1 MKYKELLNY
10 LNENKISA
18 IKVFIAEEV
27 DRWCDRYPQEEYECI
42 CARVFDRY
50 LYTNDEPNIYD
61 LVQIELEE
69 RGYEI

>member
-1 MKYKELLNY
+1 MKYEELLNY
-10 LNENKISA
+10 LTENKISA
-18 IKVFIAEEV
+18 IKFFIAEEV
-27 DRWCDRYPQEEYECI
+27 DRWCDLYPQEEYESI
-42 CARVFDRY
+42 CERVYDRY